1 MIEISEYTP
10 DDRRAVIDLILDIQN
25 NEFGIAITEE
35 QQPDLQDIPSFYQ
48 HGNGNFWVAMH
59 QGIVVGSIS
68 LLDIGNGE
76 SALRK
81 MFVRSKFRGKRYGV
95 SSSLLRHAL
104 DSARSNDVQR
114 IYLGTT
120 SQFLAAHRFYE
131 RNGFVEISRSRLPQ
145 TFPIMTVDSKFYL
158 YAF

>member
-76 SALRK
+76 SALRSK
-81 MFVRSKFRGKRYGV
+81 RSFQDV
-95 SSSLLRHAL
+95 VAL
-104 DSARSNDVQR
+104 YQTICSAHIMQGSEQ
-114 IYLGTT
+114 LG
-120 SQFLAAHRFYE
+120 
-131 RNGFVEISRSRLPQ
+131 
-145 TFPIMTVDSKFYL
+145 
-158 YAF
+158 